1 MAERYVTFTEHGIK
15 VDVLRYLK
23 SEHGKEMLRKIDASS
38 KRFEMKKAPYKYEFG
53 DMKRNDLIKFCLDPP
68 HDTEFNEL
76 KKAAKELAEYTTNLK
91 TCLDKF

>member
-1 MAERYVTFTEHGIK
+1 MFPDIDWSKVYV
-15 VDVLRYLK
+15 
-23 SEHGKEMLRKIDASS
+23 
-38 KRFEMKKAPYKYEFG
+38 KKAPYKYEFG

-68 HDTEFNEL
+68 SDTEFNEL